1 MKQLPPRDSAPHQ
14 KTNVANRKSTST
26 RNAHRETA
34 HPQAPK
40 KTSFWLGRLLEKLVP
55 KFLKNGA
62 PIESKT
68 PGRTSAEADIQPA
81 KRRQNPQREGR
92 DNRSKRQS
100 PARAESKENPSNT
113 PVTVQDSHL
122 VTSCPMVST
131 TDELE
136 SAVKAFQKQERI
148 ALDTEADSLHCYFD
162 KLCLIQIS
170 IPGSNF
176 LIDPL
181 SELSLAP
188 LFDSLEGKTVVI
200 HSADYDLRLLRRSGY
215 SGPTT
220 LFDTMIAAR
229 LCGSLEFGLAALLHQ
244 HFGVTLAKASQK
256 ANWALR
262 PLSQTMLEYAINDT
276 LNLLKLAEIQE
287 TRLRELGRWEWFEQM
302 CERAVRSS
310 AVQRE
315 RDPDSLWRLAGYADL
330 SARGSAVLRAL
341 WHWRDQE
348 AQSVDKPAFHI
359 LNNDLLL
366 RFSADFD
373 SDQTV
378 DPRHLRGSRRVRFFD
393 AASSALQLAESEW
406 PKIIRKPRLRTT
418 QEQET
423 RFRELKKIRDSVA
436 ADLQLD
442 ATLIAPKAT
451 LEQLSRNE
459 PEAFET
465 LLPWQRECLKL
476 T

>member
-1 MKQLPPRDSAPHQ
+1 MKQLPPRDSAPQQ
-14 KTNVANRKSTST
+14 KPNVANRKSTST
-26 RNAHRETA
+26 RIAQREQTQ
-34 HPQAPK
+34 PQPPK
-40 KTSFWLGRLLEKLVP
+40 RTSFWLGRLLEKLVP
-55 KFLKNGA
+55 RFLKNGA
-62 PIESKT
+62 PVEGKT
-68 PGRTSAEADIQPA
+68 PSGGTGETSAQPA
-81 KRRQNPQREGR
+81 KPKQLLQRKGR
-92 DNRSKRQS
+92 ENHSKRQS
-100 PARAESKENPSNT
+100 PLRAESKESAPST
-113 PVTVQDSHL
+113 PLTVQDSHL
-122 VTSCPMVST
+122 VTSCPMVSA

-136 SAVKAFQKQERI
+136 SAVKAFQHQERI

-181 SELSLAP
+181 SGLSLAP

-229 LCGSLEFGLAALLHQ
+229 LCGSMEFGLAALLHQ

-276 LNLLKLAEIQE
+276 LNLLQLAEIQE
-287 TRLRELGRWEWFEQM
+287 ARLRELGRWDWFVQM
-302 CERAVRSS
+302 CDRAVRSS
-310 AVQRE
+310 SVQRE

-373 SDQTV
+373 SDQPV
-378 DPRHLRGSRRVRFFD
+378 DPRHLRGSRRARFFD
-393 AASSALQLAESEW
+393 AASAALQLAESEW

-418 QEQET
+418 QEQEN
-423 RFRELKKIRDSVA
+423 RFRELRKVRDSVA
-436 ADLQLD
+436 SDLQLD

-459 PEAFET
+459 TEALET